1 MKEGYFYKL
10 DDYLA
15 LCKAPRDLIGL
26 KAKIDYAK
34 TELKEVVVQNE
45 DGDYGIEM
53 SAMPQGAAYKFARG
67 TEGSIK
73 VIGQTEFDDMSD
85 AEEAHREACY
95 SNDEAEEPSEKKQ
108 SARGG
113 VSSSASTSCGDFI
126 GAPRCA
132 RSLATTTSLPSTR
145 PRSPEVDG
153 GTSYL

>member
-26 KAKIDYAK
+26 KENFAYVAG
-34 TELKEVVVQNE
+34 ELKEVVVKNE

-53 SAMPQGAAYKFARG
+53 SSMPQGAAYKFARG

-85 AEEAHREACY
+85 AEEAHREACF
-95 SNDEAEEPSEKKQ
+95 SDDEAEEPSDKK
-108 SARGG
+108 
-113 VSSSASTSCGDFI
+113 
-126 GAPRCA
+126 
-132 RSLATTTSLPSTR
+132 ATCTWWCFFRLR
-145 PRSPEVDG
+145 LHV
-153 GTSYL
+153 LW